1 VEKAEEP
8 IASIL
13 LVDDD
18 AEVRKALM
26 KILEREGYHVVPQA
40 NANDAVRFLG
50 DNNRKLDLVITD
62 VSMPGMRGTTFL
74 TVLKTAYPDL
84 PVIVIT
90 AFGDW
95 GQYDEVLRGGA
106 SEYLSKPFDKEE
118 LLITVRHALAHPTTR

>member
-1 VEKAEEP
+1 
-8 IASIL
+8 
-13 LVDDD
+13 VDDD
-18 AEVRKALM
+18 DELRKALM
-26 KILEREGYHVVPQA
+26 KILEREGFRVIPQA
-40 NANDAVRFLG
+40 TANDAVQFLG
-50 DNNRKLDLVITD
+50 SSSHKLDLVITD
-62 VSMPGMRGTTFL
+62 ILMPGMRGTTFL

-106 SEYLSKPFDKEE
+106 CEYLNKPFDKEE